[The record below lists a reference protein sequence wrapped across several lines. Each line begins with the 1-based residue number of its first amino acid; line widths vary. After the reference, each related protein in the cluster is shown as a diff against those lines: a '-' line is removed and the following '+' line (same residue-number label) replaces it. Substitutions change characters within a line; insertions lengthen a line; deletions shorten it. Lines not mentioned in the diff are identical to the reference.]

1 MLSQYQQEENKD
13 ADAEMTQS
21 VDKTLKQLLKIYLIC
36 SRRLQKRNINCRK
49 YQVKLL
55 DVRNTTSEMKKKKK
69 YIYIYI

>member
-36 SRRLQKRNINCRK
+36 SRRLQKRNVNCRK
-49 YQVKLL
+49 NQVKLL
-55 DVRNTTSEMKKKKK
+55 DVRNTTSEMKKK
-69 YIYIYI
+69 YIYNI